1 VGVASL
7 AAGIAILL
15 LGPGAWWLAGS
26 AVSRLANAPDKQLAA
41 VDAARSRI
49 LQLLIGVGAL
59 GTLWFTAKTYAL
71 SREGH
76 VTDRYTKAI
85 DQLGAKTTDQQVG
98 GIYALERIM
107 RDSERD
113 HGAVVEVLSA
123 FVREHAASAGVS
135 DLTAV
140 RDRNS
145 VAPTPGDQ
153 PERRHSRKPPRPQA
167 EVQAALGVIGRRP
180 NRPQAEIDCLRLS
193 ETVLKR
199 AFLRGALLSCARL
212 RYAQLQYAHLEQAN
226 LQGARLHGANLEHAR
241 LSQARLE
248 YASLEDAKLEHAHLR
263 EARLEY
269 ASLEGAKLDY
279 AGLVGAHLDYANL
292 LGASLEGTKL
302 DGASLKGA
310 HLAGAKG
317 DPDLTGSQREGQI
330 HCAPS
335 QRTCEEAKRV
345 LPDNHPCARY
355 EWYGPTRSE
364 AHDPV

>member
-1 VGVASL
+1 MAVASL
-7 AAGIAILL
+7 GTGIAILL
-15 LGPGAWWLAGS
+15 LGPSAWWLAGS

-41 VDAARSRI
+41 VDAARGRI
-49 LQLLIGVGAL
+49 LQLLIGAGAL
-59 GTLWFTAKTYAL
+59 GTLWFTAKTYVL

-107 RDSERD
+107 HDSEKD

-123 FVREHAASAGVS
+123 FVREHAASGGGS
-135 DLTAV
+135 STTAAE
-140 RDRNS
+140 DRNR
-145 VAPTPGDQ
+145 AFPRLGGQ
-153 PERRHSRKPPRPQA
+153 PERRRNRKPLRPQA
-167 EVQAALGVIGRRP
+167 EVQAALGVLGRRP
-180 NRPQAEIDCLRLS
+180 DRPQAEIDCLRLS

-241 LSQARLE
+241 LRQ
-248 YASLEDAKLEHAHLR
+248 
-263 EARLEY
+263 ARLEY

-279 AGLVGAHLDYANL
+279 ARLVDAHLDYANL
-292 LGASLEGTKL
+292 LGASLKGTEL

-317 DPDLTGSQREGQI
+317 NPALTDSQRKRQI
-330 HCAPS
+330 HCPPN
-335 QRTCEEAKRV
+335 QRTCAEAGRV
-345 LPDNHPCARY
+345 LPDNHPCARF
-355 EWYGPTRSE
+355 EWYGPTPN
-364 AHDPV
+364 D